1 MVNGPKLLTLH
12 LNAILASMHKFTF
25 ETLSTLWRQSIPF
38 ATAIIP
44 ICGRPPVGSL
54 PSNWQATLPTGRRHL
69 SRVSLWS
76 ATATW
81 LESATAPVMFLLL
94 LHCYICYIC
103 LLLLLPLHCCSC
115 LLQYPDIS
123 SLKLAKPSISWI
135 HRLPG

>member
-54 PSNWQATLPTGRRHL
+54 PSNWQASLPSGRRHL

-94 LHCYICYIC
+94 LHCYIC

-135 HRLPG
+135 YRLPG